1 MAIATQEVNAA
12 VEKVAKEGA
21 RKSALKLTPV
31 LRDQAF
37 RAEWPSEIVIELSV
51 KAEDE
56 NLYISYPDEFD
67 SRIEDL
73 EYGSQS
79 QPPRPVLRPF
89 MARYAS
95 NLEEEI
101 TESVVDIL
109 SDMGALS

>member
-1 MAIATQEVNAA
+1 MNAA
-12 VEKVAKEGA
+12 IERAAKDVA

-37 RAEWPSEIVIELSV
+37 RAEWPPELILQLTV

-56 NLYISYPDEFD
+56 NLYISYPEEFD

-73 EYGSQS
+73 EYGTQN
-79 QPPRPVLRPF
+79 QAPRPVLRPF

-95 NLEEEI
+95 NLEQEVS
-101 TESVVDIL
+101 ESVVNILADI
-109 SDMGALS
+109 GALS